1 MSFDHELSYS
11 DLQEISGLGG
21 SYHQQTSITP
31 TPARRGN
38 LPRGVPHGLGRRP
51 LAERSDGP
59 VFRPGTPI
67 PPMLPLGDNS
77 ATRTDVLYH
86 NFLHHKTA
94 RNNRHQPYPSS
105 SQINA
110 RIKKNHRFERFGDV
124 YIQDMVLAGKAVER
138 KRFVFSIPK
147 TFGCLLME
155 SRLGWGR

>member
-11 DLQEISGLGG
+11 DLQAISGLDG
-21 SYHQQTSITP
+21 SYHQQSPISPTP
-31 TPARRGN
+31 TCRGG
-38 LPRGVPHGLGRRP
+38 LPCGVPHGLGRRP

-67 PPMLPLGDNS
+67 PPMLPLGDSS

-94 RNNRHQPYPSS
+94 RGNRHQPYPSV
-105 SQINA
+105 SQISA
-110 RIKKNHRFERFGDV
+110 RVKKNHRFEWFGDI

-138 KRFVFSIPK
+138 KRFSFTIPK
-147 TFGCLLME
+147 TFGCFLMG
-155 SRLGWGR
+155 SL